1 MSKVSDRFAL
11 SILAFLLVFAI
22 CQLGFNALTLD
33 TWMDEGKY
41 LMKGYW
47 YVTGKVPPY
56 SEIDPTYYMP
66 FAFYADGLVQW
77 LFGIGYLPGR
87 ILMIL
92 FSVAC
97 LVLVYLVGVSL
108 GRSRLAGVGA
118 IGFSILVV

>member
-1 MSKVSDRFAL
+1 
-11 SILAFLLVFAI
+11 
-22 CQLGFNALTLD
+22 
-33 TWMDEGKY
+33 
-41 LMKGYW
+41 
-47 YVTGKVPPY
+47 
-56 SEIDPTYYMP
+56 MP

-97 LVLVYLVGVSL
+97 LVLVYLVGESL